1 MTSSKPKA
9 KNDAGGLAG
18 IHAGDSAISTVGVG
32 LGLNYR
38 GYNIEDLAAQ
48 CSFEEVAYLL
58 LVGHLPTKTEL
69 QAFQTQIAENRWI
82 PEDLKRVLE
91 LIPKTAHPMDV
102 MRTISSY
109 LGIIEPETKQNDQ
122 LKISIRLI
130 AVFGPSIL
138 YWYHFAHSGI
148 KIKGETCPKDSI
160 AQNFMKLLLLKDDI
174 DPTVIKAFDVS
185 LILYAEHEF
194 NASTFAC
201 RVTVSTLADFYS
213 GITTAIGTLR
223 GPLHGGANEAAM
235 EFLAPIK
242 DIKNA
247 EDIVNETFR
256 NKKLIMGFGHRVYKK
271 GDPRSP
277 IIKEYSRE
285 LSKKPFGNPRL
296 FEVSEYIE
304 KKVMDEKKMYPN
316 LDYYS
321 ASTYHQCNI
330 PVELFTPIFVIS
342 RTTGWAAHIME
353 QRANNKL
360 IRPLSNY
367 TGPEP
372 LQFLKI
378 DQRNAPK
385 PKL

>member
-1 MTSSKPKA
+1 MTSPTKKPSQQ
-9 KNDAGGLAG
+9 GGLAG
-18 IHAGDSAISTVGVG
+18 ITAGDSAVSTVGIG

-38 GYNIEDLAAQ
+38 GYNIEDLAAH
-48 CSFEEVAYLL
+48 CTFEEVAFLL
-58 LVGHLPTKTEL
+58 LKERLPTKSEL
-69 QAFQTQIAENRWI
+69 QEFQNQIAQNRWI
-82 PEDLKRVLE
+82 PEQLRTVLE
-91 LIPKTAHPMDV
+91 LIPKDAHPMDV
-102 MRTISSY
+102 MRTITSY
-109 LGIIEPETKQNDQ
+109 LGIIEPETKDNCQM
-122 LKISIRLI
+122 KISIRLI
-130 AVFGPSIL
+130 SIFGPSIL
-138 YWYHFAHSGI
+138 YWYHFVHSGI
-148 KIKGETCPKDSI
+148 RIKGETDPKDSI
-160 AQNFMKLLLLKDDI
+160 AENFMKLLLLKDNI
-174 DPTVIKAFDVS
+174 DPLVIKAFDVS

-235 EFLAPIK
+235 DFLAPIK
-242 DIKNA
+242 DVNDA
-247 EDIVNETFR
+247 ETVVSEYFR

-277 IIKEYSRE
+277 IIKEYSRK
-285 LSKKPFGNPRL
+285 LSQKPFGKPML
-296 FEVSEYIE
+296 FKVSEYIE

-330 PVELFTPIFVIS
+330 PTELFTPIFVIS
-342 RTTGWAAHIME
+342 RTTGWAAHIFE

-372 LQFLKI
+372 LKFANI
-378 DQRNAPK
+378 ESRVAPK